1 MTTPRPDD
9 PTGHEE
15 TDQPDRPLVGGRYR
29 LDDDSPL
36 GSGATGKVWRAT
48 DTLLGRVV
56 ALKQVRITGPDQ
68 HTVEEV
74 RERTLHEASIATQL
88 HHPNVVTVFDVI
100 VADDQ
105 LWLVLEY
112 VPSRSADKLL
122 DADGPLPHHQVAR
135 IGAQIAEAL
144 AAAHATGIRH
154 RDVKPGS
161 ILVDPTGR
169 AKLTDFG
176 ISPSVSDLR
185 LSATEMTTGTPA
197 YLAPEVAR
205 GEELTNA
212 ADVYSLGA
220 TLYTLVEGTPPFG
233 TGDPNNPLQLLRR
246 VASEAMTPPSH
257 AGPLTDALTRL
268 TDPDPHRRPD
278 AATAHQL
285 LAVLTQDTLTQDTLT
300 QGSGAPTRTSPEPSP
315 NLVDPRPAR
324 RRWFTRPTVLAP
336 LALLLAALA
345 IAAIM
350 LLPHL
355 RHTPPAPPAAA
366 GKNYVPDP
374 QRADPC
380 ALLNPSDFN
389 GFGSTQR
396 YLGKYFNSCYV
407 EITLS
412 GGGTADVSVYLI
424 LRQPHFGSAERRGD
438 LTIFRPDQSASEC
451 LRMVALPDGTT
462 INIDALLS
470 NSTISPCPLADTAT
484 DTVLRD
490 ISSGSVPELST
501 AGDPNSLRRQNT
513 CQLLDSSDLQAA
525 PSVESTKVY
534 PEFANW
540 TCDWGNDADTPN
552 FGPPAVQLYFSRVLP
567 LSAGQDGT
575 SEKIADRDVFVK
587 PQVGANDQAE
597 CLVQVVHR
605 HTTDDSGTPVEEV
618 VNVGVYAAVPY
629 DQQCAMARKLAASAI
644 AKLPPP

>member
-9 PTGHEE
+9 PTGPEE
-15 TDQPDRPLVGGRYR
+15 ADQPDRPLVGGRYR

-48 DTLLGRVV
+48 DTLLGRLV
-56 ALKQVRITGPDQ
+56 ALKQVQVTGLDQ

-74 RERTLHEASIATQL
+74 RERTLREAGIATQL
-88 HHPNVVTVFDVI
+88 RHPNVVTVFDVI
-100 VADDQ
+100 VEDDQ

-112 VPSRSADKLL
+112 VPSCGADKLL
-122 DADGPLPHHQVAR
+122 DADGPLPYHQVAR

-144 AAAHATGIRH
+144 AAAHATGIQH

-176 ISPSVSDLR
+176 ISHAISDLR
-185 LSATEMTTGTPA
+185 LTATGMTTGTPA

-205 GEELTNA
+205 GEEFTDA
-212 ADVYSLGA
+212 ADVYGLGA

-257 AGPLTDALTRL
+257 AGPLTDALIRL
-268 TDPDPHRRPD
+268 TDPDPRRRPD

-285 LAVLTQDTLTQDTLT
+285 LATLTQDTLT
-300 QGSGAPTRTSPEPSP
+300 RDNVTPTRTSPEPSP
-315 NLVDPRPAR
+315 SLVDPRPAR

-336 LALLLAALA
+336 LALLLAALV

-380 ALLNPSDFN
+380 ALLNTSDFN
-389 GFGSTQR
+389 GFGSTHK
-396 YLGKYFNSCYV
+396 YLGQGFNTCDV
-407 EITLS
+407 IVTLS
-412 GGGTADVSVYLI
+412 GGGTADVQIYFIVGQSHV
-424 LRQPHFGSAERRGD
+424 GSAERRGD
-438 LTIFRPDQSASEC
+438 LTIFRADPSASDC

-462 INIDALLS
+462 INIDAFLA
-470 NSTISPCPLADTAT
+470 NSTISPCPLADIAT

-501 AGDPNSLRRQNT
+501 AGDPNSLRRQNA

-525 PSVESTKVY
+525 PGVESTKVY
-534 PEFANW
+534 PKFADW
-540 TCDWGNDADTPN
+540 ACAWGNDTGDPN
-552 FGPPAVQLYFSRVLP
+552 FRPPAVELYFMRVLP

-575 SEKIADRDVFVK
+575 PEKITDRDVFVK

-605 HTTDDSGTPVEEV
+605 HTTDDSGNPGEDV